1 MTVLLLLLLG
11 RWAEMVS
18 PGEGSDYLRHLGAG
32 EMLAFSAAD
41 FEDFKEARPDL
52 PKEMESE
59 LEPIVRFLASKRWP
73 FRLHATYGESI
84 ERELGIFEKLDAE
97 IPGCLQ
103 SLRWFIDHAE
113 TVAKRDI
120 ARIKAL
126 GGGIAIQ
133 HRMAFQGEYFIKR
146 YGEKEAA
153 HSPPLSLMRQAGVHV
168 GAGTDGTRVATYNPW
183 VSLQWLVT
191 GQTVGGQAL
200 YAPNTTGC
208 DPLSNCPSRM
218 DALRMWTADNA
229 WFSFDDQR
237 KGALLPGLYAD
248 LAVLKHD
255 YFDLPATQIS
265 LTEAEMT
272 MLGGRIVYVDPQ
284 AASRYSATTL
294 PPEFSIESITP
305 SWSPVRLFGGYHLAG
320 STAWPV
326 DPAAVREASSHQA
339 AGTGAVKEAQL
350 DVGSHSTAKATQPED
365 FFMYGHDC

>member
-1 MTVLLLLLLG
+1 
-11 RWAEMVS
+11 MVS
-18 PGEGSDYLRHLGAG
+18 PGQGSDFLRHLGAG

-52 PKEMESE
+52 PSDMESD

-84 ERELGIFEKLDAE
+84 ERELAIFEKLDAE
-97 IPGCLQ
+97 NPGCLH

-113 TVAKRDI
+113 TVSKRDI
-120 ARIKAL
+120 ERIHKL
-126 GGGIAIQ
+126 GGGIAVQ

-146 YGEKEAA
+146 YGQEQAA

-191 GQTVGGQAL
+191 GQTVGGQTL
-200 YAPNTTGC
+200 YSPNTTGC

-229 WFSFDDQR
+229 WFSFDEQR

-248 LAVLKHD
+248 LAVLKQD
-255 YFDLPATQIS
+255 FFEVDAQRIGQ
-265 LTEAEMT
+265 TEAEMT

-284 AASRYSATTL
+284 AASTYSAASL
-294 PPEFSIESITP
+294 PPAFSIESITP
-305 SWSPVRLFGGYHLAG
+305 AWSPVRLFGGYHLAG

-326 DPAAVREASSHQA
+326 DAAAEREGSHQKAGAA
-339 AGTGAVKEAQL
+339 AGKEAQL
-350 DVGSHSTAKATQPED
+350 DVGSHSTAKTTQPED